1 MRPPHHIAVEP
12 RLTPLLIALAILAA
26 AAATAGA
33 ALAFQHI
40 GGYEPCA
47 LCLKERGPYY
57 ATIPLALAAVFAA
70 WRRPNRLLATGLF
83 AVIVLVMLYGSGLG
97 VYHSG
102 VEWRLWE
109 GPSACAGGGSGGG
122 SAPASAG
129 AMLEGL
135 QAGNIGPSCTIA
147 LWRFLGLSFAGW
159 NAIIAAGLA
168 LFAGLGLVRAYGS
181 SSVSQ

>member
-1 MRPPHHIAVEP
+1 MRPPHHIALEP

-33 ALAFQHI
+33 ALAFEHI

-57 ATIPLALAAVFAA
+57 ATIPLALAAAFAA
-70 WRRPNRLLATGLF
+70 WRRPGRILATGFF
-83 AVIVLVMLYGSGLG
+83 AVIVLVMLYGAGLG
-97 VYHSG
+97 VYHAG

-109 GPSACAGGGSGGG
+109 GPSACAGGGST
-122 SAPASAG
+122 PASAG
-129 AMLEGL
+129 AMLESL
-135 QAGNIGPSCTIA
+135 QAGNIGPSCTDA
-147 LWRFLGLSFAGW
+147 VWRFLGLSFAGW

-168 LFAGLGLVRAYGS
+168 LLAGLGLTRSYGS

>member
-26 AAATAGA
+26 AAATVGA
-33 ALAFQHI
+33 ALTFEHI

-57 ATIPLALAAVFAA
+57 ATVPLALAAIYAA

-83 AVIVLVMLYGSGLG
+83 AVIVLLMLYGAGLG

-102 VEWRLWE
+102 VEWHFWE
-109 GPSACAGGGSGGG
+109 GPATCAGGAA
-122 SAPASAG
+122 APASVS
-129 AMLEGL
+129 AMLESL
-135 QAGNIGPSCTIA
+135 QPGNIGPSCTEA
-147 LWRFLGLSFAGW
+147 VWRFLGLSFAGW

-168 LFAGLGLVRAYGS
+168 LLAGLGMVRAYGS

>member
-1 MRPPHHIAVEP
+1 M
-12 RLTPLLIALAILAA
+12 TPVLIALAVLAA

-40 GGYEPCA
+40 SGYEPCA

-70 WRRPNRLLATGLF
+70 WRQPIRLLATGFF
-83 AVIVLVMLYGSGLG
+83 AVIVLVMLYGAGLG

-102 VEWRLWE
+102 VEWHLWE
-109 GPSACAGGGSGGG
+109 GPSACSGGG
-122 SAPASAG
+122 SAPATAS
-129 AMLEGL
+129 AMLKSL
-135 QAGNIGPSCTIA
+135 QPGNIGPSCTIA

-159 NAIIAAGLA
+159 NAIIATGLA
-168 LFAGLGLVRAYGS
+168 LLAGLGMVRAYGS

>member
-1 MRPPHHIAVEP
+1 MRLPHHIAVEP
-12 RLTPLLIALAILAA
+12 RLTPVLIALAVLAA

-57 ATIPLALAAVFAA
+57 ATIPLALAAVLAA
-70 WRRPNRLLATGLF
+70 WRRPNRLLATSLF
-83 AVIVLVMLYGSGLG
+83 AVIVLVMLYGAGLG

-102 VEWRLWE
+102 VEWSLWE
-109 GPSACAGGGSGGG
+109 GPSACSGGG
-122 SAPASAG
+122 STPASAS
-129 AMLEGL
+129 AMLESL
-135 QAGNIGPSCTIA
+135 QPGNIGPSCTVA
-147 LWRFLGLSFAGW
+147 PWRFLGLSFAGW

-168 LFAGLGLVRAYGS
+168 LLAGLGLVRAYGS

>member
-1 MRPPHHIAVEP
+1 MRPPHHITVEP
-12 RLTPLLIALAILAA
+12 SLTPLLIALTIFTA

-33 ALAFQHI
+33 ALAFEHI

-70 WRRPNRLLATGLF
+70 WRRPNRFLATGFF
-83 AVIVLVMLYGSGLG
+83 AVIVVVMLYGAGLG
-97 VYHSG
+97 VYHAG
-102 VEWRLWE
+102 VEWKLWE
-109 GPSACAGGGSGGG
+109 GPSACASGAA
-122 SAPASAG
+122 APATAG
-129 AMLEGL
+129 AMLESL
-135 QAGNIGPSCTIA
+135 QAGTIGPSCTEA
-147 LWRFLGLSFAGW
+147 PWRFLGLSFAGW

-168 LFAGLGLVRAYGS
+168 LLAGLGLARSYGS

>member
-1 MRPPHHIAVEP
+1 MRPPHHIATEP

-57 ATIPLALAAVFAA
+57 ATVPLALAAAITA
-70 WRRPNRLLATGLF
+70 WRRPNRLLATGFF
-83 AVIVLVMLYGSGLG
+83 ALIFLVMLYGAGLG
-97 VYHSG
+97 VYHAG
-102 VEWRLWE
+102 VEWQLWE
-109 GPSACAGGGSGGG
+109 GPSACAGGG

-129 AMLEGL
+129 AMLESL
-135 QAGNIGPSCTIA
+135 QAGNIVPSCTIA
-147 LWRFLGLSFAGW
+147 PWRFLGLSFAGW
-159 NAIIAAGLA
+159 NAIIASALA
-168 LFAGLGLVRAYGS
+168 LLAGLGMVRAYGS

>member
-1 MRPPHHIAVEP
+1 MRPPHHIAYEP
-12 RLTPLLIALAILAA
+12 RLTPLLIALAIFAA

-33 ALAFQHI
+33 ALTFEHI

-57 ATIPLALAAVFAA
+57 ATIPLALAAFFAA
-70 WRRPNRLLATGLF
+70 WRRPNRLLATGAF
-83 AVIVLVMLYGSGLG
+83 AVIVLVMLYGAGLG

-102 VEWRLWE
+102 VEWQLWE
-109 GPSACAGGGSGGG
+109 GPSACAGGGS
-122 SAPASAG
+122 APASAS
-129 AMLEGL
+129 AMLESL
-135 QAGNIGPSCTIA
+135 QPGNIGPSCTIA
-147 LWRFLGLSFAGW
+147 VWRFLGLSFAGW

-168 LFAGLGLVRAYGS
+168 LLAGLGLVRAYGS